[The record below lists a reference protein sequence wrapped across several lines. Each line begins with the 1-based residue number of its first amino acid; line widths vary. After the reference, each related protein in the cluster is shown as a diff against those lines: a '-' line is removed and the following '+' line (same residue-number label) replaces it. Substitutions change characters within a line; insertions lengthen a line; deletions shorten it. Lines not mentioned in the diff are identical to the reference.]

1 MRKSKNGHKWEYDAR
16 IHKDGKNYSYGPV
29 VTDKDPKNVNLP
41 DVQKNDVG
49 DIHTHNN
56 RTGDNPEVMGQSDQQ
71 STVRDM
77 DAVRKMNPGAKQ
89 DYDSYVLTPKGDL
102 IKFTPDTSGPAG
114 WGEPRVIDH
123 NIAPDPNPQQ

>member
-1 MRKSKNGHKWEYDAR
+1 VL
-16 IHKDGKNYSYGPV
+16 GKG
-29 VTDKDPKNVNLP
+29 
-41 DVQKNDVG
+41 G
-49 DIHTHNN
+49 
-56 RTGDNPEVMGQSDQQ
+56 
-71 STVRDM
+71 
-77 DAVRKMNPGAKQ
+77 RKMGEDYPSMTQINLQHRGHSCLLQVPTPSKQ